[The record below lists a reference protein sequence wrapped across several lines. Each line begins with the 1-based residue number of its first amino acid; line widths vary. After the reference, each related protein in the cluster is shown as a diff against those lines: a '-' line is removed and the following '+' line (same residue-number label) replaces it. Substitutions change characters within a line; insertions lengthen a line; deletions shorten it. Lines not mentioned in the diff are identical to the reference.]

1 MMVSTVYQTNKKT
14 GVVHAYSSESYRDP
28 VTKKPRTRR
37 TYLGRVDP
45 VTKMII
51 PKAAPGS
58 RNRTKLSVT
67 QSDEL
72 KLPPEI
78 SELIAEQTKAISE
91 MREELDLLKAK
102 NREMAVLVKKLNE
115 VSEKMLKVLD

>member
-1 MMVSTVYQTNKKT
+1 
-14 GVVHAYSSESYRDP
+14 
-28 VTKKPRTRR
+28 
-37 TYLGRVDP
+37 
-45 VTKMII
+45 MII

-58 RNRTKLSVT
+58 RNCTKLSVT

-72 KLPPEI
+72 KLLSEL

-102 NREMAVLVKKLNE
+102 NKEMSKDA
-115 VSEKMLKVLD
+115 

>member
-1 MMVSTVYQTNKKT
+1 
-14 GVVHAYSSESYRDP
+14 
-28 VTKKPRTRR
+28 
-37 TYLGRVDP
+37 
-45 VTKMII
+45 MII

-78 SELIAEQTKAISE
+78 SGLIDEQKKAISAK
-91 MREELDLLKAK
+91 REELDLLKAK
-102 NREMAVLVKKLNE
+102 NREMVVLVKKLNE

>member
-1 MMVSTVYQTNKKT
+1 MPKVEGNT
-14 GVVHAYSSESYRDP
+14 H
-28 VTKKPRTRR
+28 
-37 TYLGRVDP
+37 
-45 VTKMII
+45 

-78 SELIAEQTKAISE
+78 SGLIAEQTKAISE

-102 NREMAVLVKKLNE
+102 NREMAVLVKKLSD